1 MSRSDRGHGQSAQ
14 PIADEQRTWET
25 LDSGMAA
32 KFIDDHMLHARLV
45 VGPDSN
51 FWRANPKE
59 FVMEVKVT

>member
-1 MSRSDRGHGQSAQ
+1 
-14 PIADEQRTWET
+14 
-25 LDSGMAA
+25 MAA